1 MVIGFRRRS
10 WLSHR
15 TRAVGMIFGRLLSHL
30 NSVRTILLSVGVPT
44 TRARECQLSVQTGR
58 RSAAF
63 SPQHRSP
70 PCKPPSA
77 ARFSTTVGQTGFT
90 HTNRSPITAFALDRT
105 RRLPRIWGKGLQ
117 PSPCSKRRGR
127 KVRESAAIRLC
138 LTRGCASL
146 GWDIHHISQAALSQ
160 EADLEPL
167 RVIWLD

>member
-44 TRARECQLSVQTGR
+44 TRARECQLSVQTAR
-58 RSAAF
+58 RSDGAPVSVVACPPVLVC
-63 SPQHRSP
+63 SLRDASLRS
-70 PCKPPSA
+70 
-77 ARFSTTVGQTGFT
+77 
-90 HTNRSPITAFALDRT
+90 RSHAKASSYMGERPATLAVFET
-105 RRLPRIWGKGLQ
+105 E
-117 PSPCSKRRGR
+117 GR